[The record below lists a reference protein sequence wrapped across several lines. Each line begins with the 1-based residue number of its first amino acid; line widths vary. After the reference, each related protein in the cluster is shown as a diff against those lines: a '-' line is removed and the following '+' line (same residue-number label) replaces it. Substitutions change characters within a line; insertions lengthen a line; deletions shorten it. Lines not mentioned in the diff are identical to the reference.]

1 MVESIYIYHD
11 MIVYYSD
18 CSIELGPYDLPMKEN
33 IRSVIRIPSLGHA
46 MAVFVND
53 EYIGKD

>member
-1 MVESIYIYHD
+1 VVEIIYLD
-11 MIVYYSD
+11 RIVYYSD